1 MLGEE
6 RRVRKGVWGVRKRS
20 PRIREG
26 RVRESEGCD
35 RERKRFVRVNK
46 GFEGRKKGSR

>member
-1 MLGEE
+1 MYGRMKEEGVRLGEGWLWVRAWVVGEE

-26 RVRESEGCD
+26 L
-35 RERKRFVRVNK
+35 
-46 GFEGRKKGSR
+46 